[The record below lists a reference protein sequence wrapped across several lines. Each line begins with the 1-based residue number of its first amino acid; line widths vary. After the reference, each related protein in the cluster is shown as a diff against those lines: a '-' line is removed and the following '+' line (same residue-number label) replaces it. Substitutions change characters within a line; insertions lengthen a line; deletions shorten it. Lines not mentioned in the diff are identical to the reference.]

1 MIIGVS
7 GCTTPLLPFSDA
19 VHQTIL
25 FEKKVNKLVYKIL
38 AKITSMRAK
47 GPSASAQYISS
58 KSQAP
63 MLQLIYSTNFHIP
76 SIQHTHIVTKH
87 VT

>member
-1 MIIGVS
+1 MCNGYFTFRLLLVYL

-63 MLQLIYSTNFHIP
+63 MLQ
-76 SIQHTHIVTKH
+76 
-87 VT
+87 